1 MKRKS
6 SSLREERKIIRLG
19 YLWRWGSVGL
29 SLLVLF
35 VTIAFCEKSIL
46 PRMLCLTLGSTL
58 VCIGIYHIVGTALEF
73 KHLLV
78 ACQLAHAIFHV
89 FFIFPDVDLNPRRDW
104 TPSEKREFIGI
115 GIIFTIAGLIGVIRF
130 FKG

>member
-46 PRMLCLTLGSTL
+46 PRMLCLTLGITL
-58 VCIGIYHIVGTALEF
+58 VCIGIYHIVGTALGF

-78 ACQLAHAIFHV
+78 ACQLMPTTSRSIFR
-89 FFIFPDVDLNPRRDW
+89 DVYLNPRRDW
-104 TPSEKREFIGI
+104 TPSEKREFIRI

-130 FKG
+130 FIG

>member
-19 YLWRWGSVGL
+19 YLWRRGSVGL

-35 VTIAFCEKSIL
+35 VTIAFCEKAIL

-58 VCIGIYHIVGTALEF
+58 VCIGIHHIVGMALGF

-78 ACQLAHAIFHV
+78 ACQIALTPFRIFR
-89 FFIFPDVDLNPRRDW
+89 DVDLNPRRDL

-115 GIIFTIAGLIGVIRF
+115 GIISTIAGLIGVILF
-130 FKG
+130 FIG

>member
-6 SSLREERKIIRLG
+6 STLRKERKIIRLG

-29 SLLVLF
+29 FLLVFF

-46 PRMLCLTLGSTL
+46 PRMLCLTLGITL

-73 KHLLV
+73 NHLLV

-104 TPSEKREFIGI
+104 TPSEKREFIGV
-115 GIIFTIAGLIGVIRF
+115 GIIHTVVGLAGIIPF
-130 FKG
+130 FLG